1 MDKELPIMMTEKD
14 AVKCTG
20 LGLENAW
27 FLTVDA
33 HLPHQWEQSLLQQV
47 IMEVE
52 HGPPSGSTGDK

>member
-1 MDKELPIMMTEKD
+1 MDKNFPIVMTEKD

-20 LGLENAW
+20 LGLKNTW

-47 IMEVE
+47 IKEVTQSS
-52 HGPPSGSTGDK
+52 P